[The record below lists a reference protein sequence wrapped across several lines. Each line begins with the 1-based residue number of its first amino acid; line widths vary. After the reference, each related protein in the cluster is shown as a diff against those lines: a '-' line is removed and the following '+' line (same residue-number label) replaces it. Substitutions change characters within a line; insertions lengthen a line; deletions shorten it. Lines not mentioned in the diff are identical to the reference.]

1 MNRVWPVGVQ
11 SGGSA
16 NTGGSANGCGS
27 TVHGVTPSLPWVR
40 TGNPAASRAAGLV
53 EVWSTIR
60 LLTTRGSE
68 SNTSPVFWAYDDEA
82 TAGDPGP
89 KKPAPT
95 PSAALKDAVLILGKS
110 WSAEPNVSWPG
121 CRLLHEPSTVRSP
134 LDTSGLG
141 IWFVS
146 VPIRVEQGSA

>member
-16 NTGGSANGCGS
+16 NTGGSASGS
-27 TVHGVTPSLPWVR
+27 GSVVHGTTPSLPWVR
-40 TGNPAASRAAGLV
+40 TGRPAAALAAGLV

-68 SNTSPVFWAYDDEA
+68 SNTFPDFWAYDD
-82 TAGDPGP
+82 DPGGP
-89 KKPAPT
+89 KPGGT
-95 PSAALKDAVLILGKS
+95 SSAARKDGVLILGKS
-110 WSAEPNVSWPG
+110 WSAEPKVSWPG
-121 CRLLHEPSTVRSP
+121 CRLLHDPSTVRSP

-141 IWFVS
+141 IWFTS
-146 VPIRVEQGSA
+146 LP